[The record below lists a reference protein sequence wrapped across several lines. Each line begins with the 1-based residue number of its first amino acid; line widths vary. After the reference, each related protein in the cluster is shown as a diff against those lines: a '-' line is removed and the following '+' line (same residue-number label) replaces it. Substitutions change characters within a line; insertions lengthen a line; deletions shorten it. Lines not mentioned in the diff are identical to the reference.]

1 MSEQAESIS
10 VINRQLINAKGQLV
24 ELRKSAKQINDEII
38 DIQLSIE
45 GLERNLSNL
54 KQCMPR

>member
-1 MSEQAESIS
+1 MSEQAENIS

-38 DIQLSIE
+38 DIQLYIE

-54 KQCMPR
+54 K